1 MVRDS
6 LQRVRIAVFLFWS
19 WRPDKITGLIRFLS
33 IWVIYKTMPGGLPA
47 LLRADYS
54 VFLLDAAR
62 NTSYLFNKKVKGAKS
77 EKFSMMK
84 WNRSKVKECVFPACV
99 RQWPDAAA
107 VLLFL
112 SGTWCNTWCKH
123 KSQPLLRSQEF
134 PQLSQLWLKYTEIDG
149 SFLFIRCC
157 FCPP

>member
-62 NTSYLFNKKVKGAKS
+62 NTSYLFNKKVKGAKVRS
-77 EKFSMMK
+77 FRWWNEIVAK
-84 WNRSKVKECVFPACV
+84 WKNVYFQRVFV
-99 RQWPDAAA
+99 
-107 VLLFL
+107 
-112 SGTWCNTWCKH
+112 SGLM
-123 KSQPLLRSQEF
+123 PLLSYFSWVEPGATHGANINHNLCCDHRNSLSSRSFGWNTQ
-134 PQLSQLWLKYTEIDG
+134 
-149 SFLFIRCC
+149 R
-157 FCPP
+157 